1 ERSMPM
7 LPDPPPH
14 QGPPSSPVPPPT
26 RRMPP
31 VQRVEARPQP
41 MAAPVPAPAAAMREA
56 AAPAAAAAT
65 QAQAKSPET
74 SEITTSEAL
83 ADRLVALHKGGLSG
97 TRTLLTSSADIFS
110 LANEAAALCR
120 GIAAKG
126 HTVIMV
132 DWNLNGSGIA
142 EPLGQPAWPGFS
154 ELIEGKT
161 RFEDVVRSLRDSDV
175 HLIPSGRSIGITGEP
190 LDADSIN
197 FLLDALD
204 DVYEHIVVVSR
215 TEPARPLFEAMQG
228 RFDCGVTL
236 VEDRQQKARARAEAG
251 TFLGFEVDG
260 IALFTLDKSGAKPET
275 AKRAAIRPDRLARA
289 TA

>member
-1 ERSMPM
+1 
-7 LPDPPPH
+7 
-14 QGPPSSPVPPPT
+14 PT

-41 MAAPVPAPAAAMREA
+41 MAAPVPAPAAAVREA
-56 AAPAAAAAT
+56 AAPAAAAAPPS
-65 QAQAKSPET
+65 QVQAKSPET
-74 SEITTSEAL
+74 SEITTSDGL
-83 ADRLVALHKGGLSG
+83 ADHLVALHKGGLSG

-120 GIAAKG
+120 DIAAKG

-175 HLIPSGRSIGITGEP
+175 HLIPS
-190 LDADSIN
+190 
-197 FLLDALD
+197 
-204 DVYEHIVVVSR
+204 
-215 TEPARPLFEAMQG
+215 
-228 RFDCGVTL
+228 
-236 VEDRQQKARARAEAG
+236 
-251 TFLGFEVDG
+251 
-260 IALFTLDKSGAKPET
+260 
-275 AKRAAIRPDRLARA
+275 
-289 TA
+289 